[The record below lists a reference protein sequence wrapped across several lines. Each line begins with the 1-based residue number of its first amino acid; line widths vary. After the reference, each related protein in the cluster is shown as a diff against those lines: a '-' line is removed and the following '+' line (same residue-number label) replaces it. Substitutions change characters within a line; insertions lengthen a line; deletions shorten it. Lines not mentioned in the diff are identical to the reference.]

1 MKKQLV
7 ILMLVLTGMTRDLFA
22 QEPTIYTSAPTM
34 FNAGMNVN
42 PPNWLRHRF
51 IITSKNGNNIA
62 VLVPDKPV
70 FDEIIDL
77 ESIIRNANKNLS
89 HFVDS
94 LKDEITSKRIQHLD
108 DNSGN
113 IKIRIHESQPITNN
127 FVLLPDGPAI
137 LKIQQETLEI
147 NRRRPISQ
155 ESGAKAEY
163 DSKSYM
169 VIVSINDINKLN
181 SMLDGSINAAMLEI
195 KKEWDGLK
203 RWSAKDNWKTTLSGT
218 KNLIDPSKS
227 RSLREPY
234 ISEKVTFSIFVQVGL
249 QTVNNT
255 LLTSAAAGFQLTN
268 RIKPASEYKYQ
279 LMWEPYFVFDK
290 NPDGKFKMRRN
301 DFLTFQHQLQVVTLR
316 PNNQRIEFT
325 QLFNVGYLIHRSGNF
340 FNKNTFKFGLPGAR
354 FKFLQLHPEFM
365 FNDLFKNFQPGL
377 KLFLDLD

>member
-137 LKIQQETLEI
+137 LKIQQDTLEI
-147 NRRRPISQ
+147 IRRRPISQ

-268 RIKPASEYKYQ
+268 RIKPASDRKIIGFFFAIRG
-279 LMWEPYFVFDK
+279 LSSGTTGACWVLFSSLLCTTRNFLFVAS
-290 NPDGKFKMRRN
+290 GCS
-301 DFLTFQHQLQVVTLR
+301 VVIT
-316 PNNQRIEFT
+316 
-325 QLFNVGYLIHRSGNF
+325 G
-340 FNKNTFKFGLPGAR
+340 
-354 FKFLQLHPEFM
+354 
-365 FNDLFKNFQPGL
+365 
-377 KLFLDLD
+377 

>member
-113 IKIRIHESQPITNN
+113 IKIR
-127 FVLLPDGPAI
+127 VLFCNKG
-137 LKIQQETLEI
+137 LEFRD
-147 NRRRPISQ
+147 NRC
-155 ESGAKAEY
+155 
-163 DSKSYM
+163 
-169 VIVSINDINKLN
+169 
-181 SMLDGSINAAMLEI
+181 
-195 KKEWDGLK
+195 
-203 RWSAKDNWKTTLSGT
+203 
-218 KNLIDPSKS
+218 
-227 RSLREPY
+227 
-234 ISEKVTFSIFVQVGL
+234 
-249 QTVNNT
+249 
-255 LLTSAAAGFQLTN
+255 LLGVA
-268 RIKPASEYKYQ
+268 
-279 LMWEPYFVFDK
+279 
-290 NPDGKFKMRRN
+290 
-301 DFLTFQHQLQVVTLR
+301 
-316 PNNQRIEFT
+316 
-325 QLFNVGYLIHRSGNF
+325 
-340 FNKNTFKFGLPGAR
+340 
-354 FKFLQLHPEFM
+354 
-365 FNDLFKNFQPGL
+365 
-377 KLFLDLD
+377 